1 MPKREQIQMEIK
13 RFIKLFKSI
22 DGMYCLEPGFYVQRK
37 EIKKWNED
45 SKEEPMGLDWNWKHQ
60 SRLMVSLIILEILLN
75 SKSNYTPVNC
85 EHT

>member
-1 MPKREQIQMEIK
+1 MRVHFTKERNKKKRQNYFRNCKMPKREQIQMEIK

-45 SKEEPMGLDWNWKHQ
+45 SKEEPMGLDWN
-60 SRLMVSLIILEILLN
+60 
-75 SKSNYTPVNC
+75 
-85 EHT
+85 